1 MKYNKLGKSDI
12 VVSEVGIG
20 CMSFSTHT
28 RTESECII
36 QKSIDEGI
44 NYFDT
49 ADLYDFGE
57 NEKLLGQAIKGYR
70 EKLVIASK
78 VGNRWKEDKSG
89 WTWDV
94 SGDYINE
101 AIDESL
107 QRLQTDY
114 IDLYQIHGGTKED
127 NFEEVVYTLEKLVEH
142 GKIRTYGISSIRPN
156 VFLRYAN
163 ESNIVSNMMQ
173 FSLLDTRPE
182 PYLPPLQTADVSI
195 LARGSF
201 AQGMLLGKPAN
212 DYLDHSSEQVEIRTK
227 QIDLLANELS
237 VSKEAIAL
245 AFLLK
250 YHKISSAVVGVST
263 KEQLDKLFTAINEL
277 DNLQIDFGK
286 LNIPKINYTTH
297 V

>member
-20 CMSFSTHT
+20 CMSLSTHT

-94 SGDYINE
+94 SADYINE
-101 AIDESL
+101 TVDKSL

-127 NFEEVVYTLEKLVEH
+127 NFEDVVHTLEKLVKQ

-182 PYLPPLQTADVSI
+182 PYLAPLQSANVSI

-201 AQGMLLGKPAN
+201 AQGMLLGKPAKA
-212 DYLDHSSEQVEIRTK
+212 YLDHSIEQVETITK
-227 QIDLLANELS
+227 QIDHLANELS

-250 YHKISSAVVGVST
+250 YHEISSAVVGVRT
-263 KEQLDKLFTAINEL
+263 KEQLDKLFTAISEL
-277 DNLQIDFGK
+277 DSLQIDFGK
-286 LNIPKINYTTH
+286 LNIPKISYTAH